1 MFSLFCPSV
10 DLKGEGKSVWDII
23 MWMDHRAKSEAARI
37 NETGHP
43 VLGSIGG
50 AISVEM
56 QTPKLLWLK
65 QNKPDV
71 WKKCAHFFDLSD
83 FLTLKATG
91 SMKRSLCSAVCKW
104 TYNGDGSKD
113 GWVSSFFERIGLED
127 LVKDRFEK
135 IGKIVIPPGS
145 FIDYMSEE
153 VVEKMGLGM

>member
-1 MFSLFCPSV
+1 
-10 DLKGEGKSVWDII
+10 
-23 MWMDHRAKSEAARI
+23 MWMDHRAKSEAAVI
-37 NETGHP
+37 NEMGHP
-43 VLGSIGG
+43 VLESVGG
-50 AISVEM
+50 TISVEM

-71 WKKCAHFFDLSD
+71 WKKSANFFDLSD

-104 TYNGDGSKD
+104 TYNGDGLKE

-135 IGKIVIPPGS
+135 IGKIVIPPGH
-145 FIDYMSEE
+145 FIDYMSDE
-153 VVEKMGLGM
+153 VVKKTGLGM